1 MTSVI
6 HHYSVNYSFE
16 DIDLTQLARE
26 ADACEAARPVQD
38 HRSSPDT
45 PNRITPCL
53 GV

>member
-16 DIDLTQLARE
+16 DIDWTQLAEKQMPARQHGLPRTI
-26 ADACEAARPVQD
+26 AAAQ
-38 HRSSPDT
+38 T

>member
-16 DIDLTQLARE
+16 DIDLTQSGEKQMPARQHSLPGTT
-26 ADACEAARPVQD
+26 AAAQ
-38 HRSSPDT
+38 T